1 MKFSTVFTATFALGT
16 AVSAQQVVTP
26 ASDPL
31 ALELSQRNL
40 DELYELQ
47 ERDLFS
53 IVEGLFSSI
62 NYTSIL
68 DSIDYESIAGW
79 TNNLLVENNNIE
91 YLDNILNFLGDTDL
105 VPFAVSYLLSN
116 NETRNIVGEVVIEA
130 LPLIKDID
138 PTPIFVAL
146 KNSGLAYVLVADLI
160 KNPNTVPFVKQVVVD
175 LLDEGS
181 FGLGDLF
188 GGSSEATTTA
198 VAIDSLATIN
208 TNIDLTVAAAPTTK
222 AQSIGSID
230 TASLAVLFSE
240 ARTANGNGATKV
252 ANTVAVTAQ
261 VTAQVTNVGT
271 TAKATKAVATGEINY
286 SGITGPAYE
295 SLPPTQFGSVP
306 TSINYS
312 ALSQISGALRKR
324 EYNDAVEAAL
334 REIQKREEGID
345 DVEIALRKM
354 KRDNIEDLLTT
365 IFASVA
371 RSNLLNTTIQYLVTD
386 QRFESTVVELLQG
399 VFENI
404 GSTLTGILD
413 TDWSAL
419 QPLVSSLLNSGL
431 LTDFIS
437 RAFNDDE
444 LKAVLWN
451 DITSIFKRD
460 MAFRD
465 EIVKRSNGTITSLPV
480 SDFITGVATETS
492 ALDGADGTLSSLDVT
507 AFINTVSHSFI
518 TSNASSSAVITI
530 QSDNAGS
537 SYGPGFYSTIF
548 AVFGLFAMMI

>member
-1 MKFSTVFTATFALGT
+1 MKFSTVFTAAFAMGT
-16 AVSAQQVVTP
+16 VVLAQQVVTP

-31 ALELSQRNL
+31 ALELTERNL
-40 DELYELQ
+40 DGLYELQ

-53 IVEGLFSSI
+53 VVEGLFSSI

-68 DSIDYESIAGW
+68 DSIDFESIAGW

-91 YLDNILNFLGDTDL
+91 YLDDILNFLGDTDL
-105 VPFAVSYLLSN
+105 VPFAISYLLSN
-116 NETRNIVGEVVIEA
+116 NETRGIIGEVVIDA

-160 KNPNTVPFVKQVVVD
+160 KNPNTIPFVKQVVVD

-188 GGSSEATTTA
+188 GGSSDATTTA
-198 VAIDSLATIN
+198 VAIDSLTTIN
-208 TNIDLTVAAAPTTK
+208 TNIDLTVAAAPATV

-230 TASLAVLFSE
+230 TSSLAVLFSE

-252 ANTVAVTAQ
+252 ANTVS
-261 VTAQVTNVGT
+261 VTAQVTNVAT
-271 TAKATKAVATGEINY
+271 NSKATTAVATGEINY

-295 SLPPTQFGSVP
+295 SVPPTQFGAVP

-312 ALSQISGALRKR
+312 ALSQITGALRKR
-324 EYNDAVEAAL
+324 EYNDAVESAL
-334 REIQKREEGID
+334 REMQKREEGID

-365 IFASVA
+365 IFSSVA

-386 QRFESTVVELLQG
+386 QRFESTVVEILQG

-404 GSTLTGILD
+404 GSTLTGVLD

-444 LKAVLWN
+444 LKAALWN
-451 DITSIFKRD
+451 DISLIFKRD

-480 SDFITGVATETS
+480 SDFITGAATATS
-492 ALDGADGTLSSLDVT
+492 ALDGANGTLSSLDVT
-507 AFINTVSHSFI
+507 AFINTVSHSFT

-537 SYGPGFYSTIF
+537 SFGSGFYSTIF

>member
-16 AVSAQQVVTP
+16 AVLAQQVVTP

-334 REIQKREEGID
+334 RDIQKREEGID

-451 DITSIFKRD
+451 DITLIFKRD

-548 AVFGLFAMMI
+548 AVFGLFTMMI

>member
-16 AVSAQQVVTP
+16 AVLAQQVVTP

-40 DELYELQ
+40 DGLYELQ

-188 GGSSEATTTA
+188 GGSSDATTTA
-198 VAIDSLATIN
+198 VAIDSLTTIN

-451 DITSIFKRD
+451 DITLIFKRD
-460 MAFRD
+460 MTFRD

>member
-1 MKFSTVFTATFALGT
+1 MKFSTVFTATFALST
-16 AVSAQQVVTP
+16 AVLAQQVVTP

-40 DELYELQ
+40 DGLYELQ

-188 GGSSEATTTA
+188 GGSSDATTTA
-198 VAIDSLATIN
+198 VAIDSLTTIN

-451 DITSIFKRD
+451 DITLIFKRD

>member
-1 MKFSTVFTATFALGT
+1 MKFSTVFTATFALST
-16 AVSAQQVVTP
+16 AVLAQQVVTP

-40 DELYELQ
+40 DGLYELQ

-160 KNPNTVPFVKQVVVD
+160 ENPNTVPFVKQVVVD

-188 GGSSEATTTA
+188 GGSSDATTTA
-198 VAIDSLATIN
+198 VAIDSLTTIN

-324 EYNDAVEAAL
+324 EYNNAVEAAL
-334 REIQKREEGID
+334 RDIQKREEGID

-451 DITSIFKRD
+451 DITLIFKRD

>member
-1 MKFSTVFTATFALGT
+1 MKFSTVFTAAFAMGT
-16 AVSAQQVVTP
+16 VVLAQQVVTP

-31 ALELSQRNL
+31 ALELTERNL
-40 DELYELQ
+40 DGLYELQ

-53 IVEGLFSSI
+53 VVEGLFSSI

-68 DSIDYESIAGW
+68 DSIDFESIAGW

-91 YLDNILNFLGDTDL
+91 YLDDILNFLGDTDL
-105 VPFAVSYLLSN
+105 VPFAISYLLSN
-116 NETRNIVGEVVIEA
+116 NETRGIIGEVVIDA

-160 KNPNTVPFVKQVVVD
+160 KNPNTIPFVKQVVVD

-181 FGLGDLF
+181 FDLGDLF
-188 GGSSEATTTA
+188 GGSSDATTTA
-198 VAIDSLATIN
+198 VAIDSLTTIN
-208 TNIDLTVAAAPTTK
+208 TNIDLTVAAAPATV

-230 TASLAVLFSE
+230 TSSLAVLFSE

-252 ANTVAVTAQ
+252 ANTVS
-261 VTAQVTNVGT
+261 VTAQVTNVAT
-271 TAKATKAVATGEINY
+271 NSKATTAVATGEINY

-295 SLPPTQFGSVP
+295 SVPPTQFGAVP

-312 ALSQISGALRKR
+312 ALSQITGALRKR
-324 EYNDAVEAAL
+324 EYNDAVESAL
-334 REIQKREEGID
+334 REMQKREEGID

-365 IFASVA
+365 IFSSVA

-386 QRFESTVVELLQG
+386 QRFESTVVEILQG

-404 GSTLTGILD
+404 GSTLTGVLD

-444 LKAVLWN
+444 LKAALWN
-451 DITSIFKRD
+451 DISLIFKRD

-480 SDFITGVATETS
+480 SDFITGAATATS
-492 ALDGADGTLSSLDVT
+492 ALDGANGTLSSLDVT
-507 AFINTVSHSFI
+507 AFINTVSHSFT

-537 SYGPGFYSTIF
+537 SFGSGFYSTIF

>member
-1 MKFSTVFTATFALGT
+1 
-16 AVSAQQVVTP
+16 
-26 ASDPL
+26 
-31 ALELSQRNL
+31 
-40 DELYELQ
+40 
-47 ERDLFS
+47 
-53 IVEGLFSSI
+53 
-62 NYTSIL
+62 
-68 DSIDYESIAGW
+68 
-79 TNNLLVENNNIE
+79 
-91 YLDNILNFLGDTDL
+91 
-105 VPFAVSYLLSN
+105 
-116 NETRNIVGEVVIEA
+116 
-130 LPLIKDID
+130 
-138 PTPIFVAL
+138 
-146 KNSGLAYVLVADLI
+146 
-160 KNPNTVPFVKQVVVD
+160 
-175 LLDEGS
+175 
-181 FGLGDLF
+181 
-188 GGSSEATTTA
+188 
-198 VAIDSLATIN
+198 
-208 TNIDLTVAAAPTTK
+208 
-222 AQSIGSID
+222 
-230 TASLAVLFSE
+230 
-240 ARTANGNGATKV
+240 
-252 ANTVAVTAQ
+252 
-261 VTAQVTNVGT
+261 
-271 TAKATKAVATGEINY
+271 
-286 SGITGPAYE
+286 
-295 SLPPTQFGSVP
+295 
-306 TSINYS
+306 
-312 ALSQISGALRKR
+312 
-324 EYNDAVEAAL
+324 
-334 REIQKREEGID
+334 
-345 DVEIALRKM
+345 M

-451 DITSIFKRD
+451 DITLIFKRD

-537 SYGPGFYSTIF
+537 SYGPGFTQQF
-548 AVFGLFAMMI
+548 CCFGLFAMMI

>member
-1 MKFSTVFTATFALGT
+1 MKFSTVFTAIFALGT
-16 AVSAQQVVTP
+16 AVLAQQVVTP

-40 DELYELQ
+40 DKLYELQ

-334 REIQKREEGID
+334 RDIQKREEGID

-451 DITSIFKRD
+451 DITLIFKRD

-480 SDFITGVATETS
+480 SDFITGFATETS

>member
-1 MKFSTVFTATFALGT
+1 MKFSTVFTATFALST
-16 AVSAQQVVTP
+16 AVLAQQVVTP

-40 DELYELQ
+40 DGLYELQ

-451 DITSIFKRD
+451 DITLIFKRD
-460 MAFRD
+460 MTFRD

>member
-1 MKFSTVFTATFALGT
+1 MKFSTVFTAAFAMGT
-16 AVSAQQVVTP
+16 VVLAQQVVTP

-31 ALELSQRNL
+31 ALELTERNL
-40 DELYELQ
+40 DGLYELQ

-53 IVEGLFSSI
+53 VVEGLFSSI

-68 DSIDYESIAGW
+68 DSIDFESIAGW

-91 YLDNILNFLGDTDL
+91 YLDDILNFLGDTDL
-105 VPFAVSYLLSN
+105 VPFAISYLLSN
-116 NETRNIVGEVVIEA
+116 NETRGIIGEVVIDA

-160 KNPNTVPFVKQVVVD
+160 KNPNTIPFVKQVVVD

-188 GGSSEATTTA
+188 GGSSDATTTA
-198 VAIDSLATIN
+198 VAIDSLTTIN
-208 TNIDLTVAAAPTTK
+208 TNIDLTVAAAPATV

-230 TASLAVLFSE
+230 TSSLAVLFSE

-252 ANTVAVTAQ
+252 ANTVS
-261 VTAQVTNVGT
+261 VTAQVTNVAT
-271 TAKATKAVATGEINY
+271 NAKATTAVATGEINY

-295 SLPPTQFGSVP
+295 SVPPTQFGAVP

-312 ALSQISGALRKR
+312 ALSQITGALRKR
-324 EYNDAVEAAL
+324 EYNDAVESAL
-334 REIQKREEGID
+334 REMQKREEGID

-365 IFASVA
+365 IFSSVA

-386 QRFESTVVELLQG
+386 QRFESTVVEILQG

-404 GSTLTGILD
+404 GSTLTGVLD

-444 LKAVLWN
+444 LKAALWN
-451 DITSIFKRD
+451 DISLIFKRD

-480 SDFITGVATETS
+480 SDFITGAATATS
-492 ALDGADGTLSSLDVT
+492 ALDGANGTLSSLDVT
-507 AFINTVSHSFI
+507 AFINTVSHSFT

-537 SYGPGFYSTIF
+537 SFGSGFYSTIF

>member
-1 MKFSTVFTATFALGT
+1 MKFSTVFTAAFAMGT
-16 AVSAQQVVTP
+16 VVLAQQVVTP

-31 ALELSQRNL
+31 ALELTERNL
-40 DELYELQ
+40 DGLYELQ

-53 IVEGLFSSI
+53 VVEGLFSSI

-68 DSIDYESIAGW
+68 DSIDFESIAGW

-91 YLDNILNFLGDTDL
+91 YLDDILNFLGDTDL
-105 VPFAVSYLLSN
+105 VPFAISYLLSN
-116 NETRNIVGEVVIEA
+116 NETRGIIGEVVIDA

-160 KNPNTVPFVKQVVVD
+160 KNPNTIPFVKQVVVD

-188 GGSSEATTTA
+188 GGSSDATTTA
-198 VAIDSLATIN
+198 VAIDSLTTIN
-208 TNIDLTVAAAPTTK
+208 TNIDLTVAAAPATV

-252 ANTVAVTAQ
+252 ANTVS
-261 VTAQVTNVGT
+261 VTAQVTNVAT
-271 TAKATKAVATGEINY
+271 NAKATTAVATGEINY

-295 SLPPTQFGSVP
+295 SVPPTQFGAVP

-312 ALSQISGALRKR
+312 ALSQITGALRKR
-324 EYNDAVEAAL
+324 EYNDAVESAL
-334 REIQKREEGID
+334 REMQKREEGID

-365 IFASVA
+365 IFSSVA

-386 QRFESTVVELLQG
+386 QRFESTVVEILQG

-404 GSTLTGILD
+404 GSTLTGVLD

-444 LKAVLWN
+444 LKAALWN
-451 DITSIFKRD
+451 DISLIFKRD

-480 SDFITGVATETS
+480 SDFITGAATATS
-492 ALDGADGTLSSLDVT
+492 ALDGANGTLSSLDVT
-507 AFINTVSHSFI
+507 AFINTVSHSFT

-537 SYGPGFYSTIF
+537 SFGSGFYSSIF

>member
-1 MKFSTVFTATFALGT
+1 MKFSTVFTAAFAMGT
-16 AVSAQQVVTP
+16 VVSAQQVVTP

-31 ALELSQRNL
+31 ALELTERNL
-40 DELYELQ
+40 DGLYELQ

-53 IVEGLFSSI
+53 VVEGLFSSI

-68 DSIDYESIAGW
+68 DSIDFESIAGW

-91 YLDNILNFLGDTDL
+91 YLDDILNFLGDTDL
-105 VPFAVSYLLSN
+105 VPFAISYLLSN
-116 NETRNIVGEVVIEA
+116 NETRGIIGEVVIDA

-160 KNPNTVPFVKQVVVD
+160 KNPNTIPFVKQVVVD

-188 GGSSEATTTA
+188 GGSSDATTTA
-198 VAIDSLATIN
+198 VAIDSLTTIN
-208 TNIDLTVAAAPTTK
+208 TNIDLTVAAAPATV

-230 TASLAVLFSE
+230 TSSLAVLFSE

-252 ANTVAVTAQ
+252 ANTVS
-261 VTAQVTNVGT
+261 VTAQVTNVAT
-271 TAKATKAVATGEINY
+271 NAKATTAVATGEINY

-295 SLPPTQFGSVP
+295 SVPPTQFGAVP

-312 ALSQISGALRKR
+312 ALSQITGALRKR
-324 EYNDAVEAAL
+324 EYNDAVESAL
-334 REIQKREEGID
+334 REMQKREEGID

-365 IFASVA
+365 IFSSVA

-386 QRFESTVVELLQG
+386 QRFESTVVEILQG

-404 GSTLTGILD
+404 GSTLTGVLD

-444 LKAVLWN
+444 LKAALWN
-451 DITSIFKRD
+451 DISSIFKRD

-480 SDFITGVATETS
+480 SDFITGAATATS
-492 ALDGADGTLSSLDVT
+492 ALDGANGTLSSLDVT
-507 AFINTVSHSFI
+507 AFINTVSHSFT

-537 SYGPGFYSTIF
+537 SFGSGFYSTIF

>member
-16 AVSAQQVVTP
+16 AVLAQQVVTP

-40 DELYELQ
+40 DGLYELQ

-188 GGSSEATTTA
+188 GGSSDATTTA
-198 VAIDSLATIN
+198 VAIDSLTTIN

-271 TAKATKAVATGEINY
+271 SAKATKAVATGEINY

-451 DITSIFKRD
+451 DITLIFKRD
-460 MAFRD
+460 MTFRD